1 MKHLKLTSA
10 LLAAVMCITM
20 VMAPVAAD
28 ETETPSEAQTAETE
42 EENESEDSEENEPEI
57 VEEPGEPE
65 AEAKNDALDAL
76 LAKGKCGKKVKW
88 T

>member
-1 MKHLKLTSA
+1 MSISMFMT
-10 LLAAVMCITM
+10 
-20 VMAPVAAD
+20 PVVAD
-28 ETETPSEAQTAETE
+28 ETEVPSETQTTETAEETE
-42 EENESEDSEENEPEI
+42 AEESGENEPEI

-88 T
+88 TLDKKGTLKITG